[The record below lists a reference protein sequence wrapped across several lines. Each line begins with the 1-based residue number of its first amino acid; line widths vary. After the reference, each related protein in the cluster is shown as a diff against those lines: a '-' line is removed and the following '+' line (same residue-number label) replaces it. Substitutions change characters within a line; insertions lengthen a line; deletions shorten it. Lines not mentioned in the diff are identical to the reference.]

1 MKIRIIG
8 AGLAGCEAAWQ
19 AANMGVLVELWEMKP
34 QKYSPAHKS
43 PDFAELVCSNSLR
56 ADGIYNA
63 VGLLKEEMRKIGS
76 LIMECAD
83 ATKVPAGGALA
94 VDRTGFSAMV
104 TDKIKNHPNIT
115 VNSGEVTKINENEYT
130 IIAAGPLASDGIV
143 PEIQRLT
150 GSEYLHF
157 FDAAAPIVTYGSID
171 MTKAFRAARYG
182 KGGDDYIN
190 CPMDREQYL
199 KFRHELINAE
209 TAALHEEIDNP
220 KVFEGC
226 MPIEIMANR
235 GEDTMRFGPLKP
247 VGLTNPHDNSRPYA
261 VVQLRQDNADG
272 TLYNMVGFQTHL
284 KFGEQK
290 RVFSLIGGLENAE
303 FVRYG
308 VMHRNTYINSPLLLT
323 NTYRMKNYPKIYFAG
338 QITGVEGYI
347 ESASSGMIAGI
358 SAARSVLKKEE
369 IIFSANT
376 ALGALSNYVSNGS
389 ITNFQPMNINFGIMS
404 DLGERIKDKKEKASR
419 FAQRSF
425 SEIESIKF

>member
-115 VNSGEVTKINENEYT
+115 VNSGEVTKINEDEYT